1 MKGHFVKGFI
11 MIVLFSIVSGCETE
25 GTQNEESHISIGIM
39 LSDVGLGDQSF
50 SDSAFN
56 GLIRARDTLGVTF
69 DYRELEQSGS
79 YDQGLEEL
87 IEQEHSIII
96 GLGFMVKEALE
107 EKAQQ
112 YPEQQFVLIDDISE
126 VANIASV
133 SFKEHEGSF
142 LAGAAAAIAS
152 DNGTIGFVGGADVPL
167 INKFAAGFLQGATYV
182 DNEINVIIEYAN
194 DFGNPELGE
203 AIAGDLIAKEADVLY
218 AAAGLTGVGVLQEAQ
233 KETVKSIGVDSD
245 QYFIA
250 EDSVMTSMMKY
261 IDEAVYQ
268 TVDSYLRDELDSEV
282 ILGLVENGV
291 GLAPFRLVDEKR
303 YLQEIEQIKEGIISG
318 DIQVSQERGANE

>member
-1 MKGHFVKGFI
+1 MKGHFVRGFI
-11 MIVLFSIVSGCETE
+11 MIVLFSIVSGCEIE

-112 YPEQQFVLIDDISE
+112 YPEQQFVLIDDNSE
-126 VANIASV
+126 LANIASV

-152 DNGTIGFVGGADVPL
+152 ENGTIGFVGGADVPL
-167 INKFAAGFLQGATYV
+167 INKFAAGFLQGATYI
-182 DNEINVIIEYAN
+182 DSEINVIIEYAD
-194 DFGNPELGE
+194 DFGNPELGA
-203 AIAGDLIAKEADVLY
+203 AIAGELIAQEADVLY
-218 AAAGLTGVGVLQEAQ
+218 AAAGLTGVGVLQKAQ

-268 TVDSYLRDELDSEV
+268 TVDSYLRDELSNEV

-291 GLAPFRLVDEKR
+291 GLAPIRLVDEER
-303 YLQEIEQIKEGIISG
+303 YLQEMEQIKEAIVSG
-318 DIQVSQERGANE
+318 DIEVFQERGANE